1 MNQRQKRIAE
11 LIENGIESDIVDFKQ
26 QYYHEAKKSEFI
38 KDIISFANA
47 SLREDKYIVFGV
59 SDATRE
65 TIGITENDIPDI
77 SNLNQLIRTYC
88 DPFIE
93 IDIEQFDIDG
103 KRVGAVI
110 VKSTN
115 IQKPYVVAK
124 DFSFKDKICL
134 RAGDIYVRKSANNF
148 RALRSDIEEIYKTRF
163 CVDILSLNNKIE
175 IGIVDIARVKQV
187 YARIPISFVNNSD
200 NSFVFG
206 KATVKWMYADN
217 KIGSSVLYIEDNK
230 TQFRQVPTVIEK
242 SPFMLP
248 SKSQAE
254 KTLFLKVSDSFYG
267 VIRERTN
274 MHQELKVEV
283 VLYDACNTEYKTS
296 FVVDTILW
304 E

>member
-1 MNQRQKRIAE
+1 MNQRQKRIFE
-11 LIENGIESDIVDFKQ
+11 LIQKGIESDTVDFKQ

-38 KDIISFANA
+38 KDLISFANVA
-47 SLREDKYIVFGV
+47 SREDKYIIFGV
-59 SDATRE
+59 SDDTRE
-65 TIGITENDIPDI
+65 IVGITEREIPDI
-77 SNLNQLIRTYC
+77 SDINQSIRTYC

-93 IDIEQFDIDG
+93 IDIEQFDIDT

-110 VKSTN
+110 VKSSN
-115 IQKPYVVAK
+115 LQKPYVVAK

-134 RAGDIYVRKSANNF
+134 HAGDIYVRKSANNF

-175 IGIVDIARVKQV
+175 IGIVDISRVKQV
-187 YARIPISFVNNSD
+187 YARIPISFVNNTE

-206 KATVKWMYADN
+206 KATVKWIYADS

-230 TQFRQVPTVIEK
+230 TQFRQDPTLIEK

-254 KTLFLKVSDSFYG
+254 KTLFLKVSDSFCK

-274 MHQELKVEV
+274 LHQELKVEV

>member
-1 MNQRQKRIAE
+1 MNQRQKRIVE
-11 LIENGIESDIVDFKQ
+11 LIENGIESDIIDFKQ

-47 SLREDKYIVFGV
+47 SSREDKYIVFGV

-65 TIGITENDIPDI
+65 IIGINDIPDI
-77 SNLNQLIRTYC
+77 SNLNKLIRTYC

-93 IDIEQFDIDG
+93 IDIEQLDIDG
-103 KRVGAVI
+103 KRVGAII
-110 VKSTN
+110 VKSSN

-163 CVDILSLNNKIE
+163 CVGILSLNKKIE
-175 IGIVDIARVKQV
+175 IGIVDISRVKQV
-187 YARIPISFVNNSD
+187 YARIPISFVNNTD

-206 KATVKWMYADN
+206 KATVKWMYADS
-217 KIGSSVLYIEDNK
+217 KIGSSVLYIEDNI
-230 TQFRQVPTVIEK
+230 TQFRQAPTVLEK
-242 SPFMLP
+242 SPFILP
-248 SKSQAE
+248 TKSQAQ
-254 KTLFLKVSDSFYG
+254 KTLFLKVSDSFCE

>member
-1 MNQRQKRIAE
+1 MNQRQKRIFE
-11 LIENGIESDIVDFKQ
+11 LIQKGIESDTVDFKQ

-38 KDIISFANA
+38 KDLISFANA
-47 SLREDKYIVFGV
+47 ASREDKYIIFGV
-59 SDATRE
+59 SDDTRE
-65 TIGITENDIPDI
+65 IVGITEREIPDI
-77 SNLNQLIRTYC
+77 SDINQSIRTYC

-93 IDIEQFDIDG
+93 IDIEQFDIDT

-110 VKSTN
+110 VKSSN
-115 IQKPYVVAK
+115 LQKPYVVAK

-134 RAGDIYVRKSANNF
+134 HAGDIYFRKSANNF

-175 IGIVDIARVKQV
+175 IGIVDISRVKQV
-187 YARIPISFVNNSD
+187 YARIPISFVNNTE

-206 KATVKWMYADN
+206 KATVKWIYADS

-230 TQFRQVPTVIEK
+230 TQFRQDPTLIEK

-254 KTLFLKVSDSFYG
+254 KTLFLKVSDSFCK

-274 MHQELKVEV
+274 LHQELKVEV